1 MAHMKD
7 DDIPQAARAD
17 AFECDCG
24 CGIISIRLFDNDDE
38 PMAEIVFEPGRWLN
52 FFASLPQTF
61 TSVTTSLPRGRLTI

>member
-1 MAHMKD
+1 MAAHMKD

-38 PMAEIVFEPGRWLN
+38 PMAEIVFEPGEWLD
-52 FFASLPQTF
+52 FFRRLQKHSLQ
-61 TSVTTSLPRGRLTI
+61 